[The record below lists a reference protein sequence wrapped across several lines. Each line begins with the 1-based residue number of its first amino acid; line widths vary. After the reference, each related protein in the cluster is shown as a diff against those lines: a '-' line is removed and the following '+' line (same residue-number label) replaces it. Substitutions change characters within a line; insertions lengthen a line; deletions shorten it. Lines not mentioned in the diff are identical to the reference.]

1 MVRGRPRKT
10 KEDTVPN
17 FRKYLKKEVD
27 IKVRLVPDLRI
38 NRLIGN
44 ALKECGVPIINERM
58 LSDTGTLYIN
68 HTNLP
73 GGRYSGYYSI
83 YNDKFDSAPGIEYDL
98 HTDSLTGAKKGRPRK
113 IKEPVR
119 LEEPVKKK
127 YKGKVT
133 KHVLSQIQSALT
145 DAAVDKAR
153 KKLAAEVY
161 QHLIETSE
169 EFRIR
174 MAVATDPVYGEYAA
188 MTHDVY
194 VRGVATYS
202 SGEKYDST
210 ETVRLAAAYALHK
223 HSSFN
228 LVHQEFFERARALDK
243 RKREI
248 YQLFN
253 GGRLRHF
260 LNKSLR
266 GFFEAF
272 PELEPYYK
280 YVEPIP
286 VMRAGRA
293 PVPSGLVAS
302 IKGDLDR
309 YLSLAQEERN
319 EEK

>member
-1 MVRGRPRKT
+1 MVRGRPRKI
-10 KEDTVPN
+10 KEP
-17 FRKYLKKEVD
+17 E
-27 IKVRLVPDLRI
+27 I
-38 NRLIGN
+38 
-44 ALKECGVPIINERM
+44 
-58 LSDTGTLYIN
+58 
-68 HTNLP
+68 
-73 GGRYSGYYSI
+73 
-83 YNDKFDSAPGIEYDL
+83 APV
-98 HTDSLTGAKKGRPRK
+98 KKGRPRK
-113 IKEPVR
+113 IKEPVKP
-119 LEEPVKKK
+119 EEPIKKN

-145 DAAVDKAR
+145 DATVNKAR

-169 EFRIR
+169 DFRKR
-174 MAVATDPVYGEYAA
+174 MAVATDPVYGEYVA

-202 SGEKYDST
+202 RGEKYDSA

-228 LVHQEFFERARALDK
+228 LVHQGFFERARML
-243 RKREI
+243 RKQRRDI
-248 YQLFN
+248 YLLFD

-272 PELEPYYK
+272 PELEQYYT
-280 YVEPIP
+280 YVAPVP

-293 PVPSGLVAS
+293 PIPSGLIAS

-309 YLSLAQEERN
+309 YLSIAQEEKN
-319 EEK
+319 EKK